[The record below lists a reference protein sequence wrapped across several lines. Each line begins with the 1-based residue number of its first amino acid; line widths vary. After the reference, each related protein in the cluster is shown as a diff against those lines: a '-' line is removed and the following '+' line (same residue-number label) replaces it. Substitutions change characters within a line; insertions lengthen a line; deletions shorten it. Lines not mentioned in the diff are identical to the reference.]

1 MNIKKHL
8 SCHHPE
14 MGLPGNWTR
23 AWQLLQKGWK
33 GGCPV
38 RPLGGICSLVP
49 GYIPETTVLGD
60 VSPCWFDVWNKFQTY
75 SYYMDVV
82 VKCHGGLILSE
93 IICWT
98 KHLKKRT
105 FKLCIA
111 VLGGGFWGTQLKNM
125 FVKLD
130 HFPKFLVFKK
140 SQNVSNLVSMVLF
153 GASISWTLQKVRI
166 SERKKVAEKDFMPT
180 EPHF

>member
-1 MNIKKHL
+1 MEWHGIPYKNGRKYIELVVSTPLKNISQNGNLPQIGMNINKYL
-8 SCHHPE
+8 SCHRPE

-38 RPLGGICSLVP
+38 LSLGGICSLVP

-60 VSPCWFDVWNKFQTY
+60 VSPCWFDVWNKLQIY

-98 KHLKKRT
+98 YHLKKN
-105 FKLCIA
+105 A
-111 VLGGGFWGTQLKNM
+111 HSSYV
-125 FVKLD
+125 
-130 HFPKFLVFKK
+130 
-140 SQNVSNLVSMVLF
+140 
-153 GASISWTLQKVRI
+153 
-166 SERKKVAEKDFMPT
+166 
-180 EPHF
+180 